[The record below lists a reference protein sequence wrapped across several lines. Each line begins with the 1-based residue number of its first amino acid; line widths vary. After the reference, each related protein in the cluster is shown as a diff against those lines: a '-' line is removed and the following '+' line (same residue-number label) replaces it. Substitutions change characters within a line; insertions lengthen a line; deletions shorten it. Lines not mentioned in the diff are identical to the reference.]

1 MPKKTISKRK
11 VSHLSYIVPASGT
24 DQWITPED
32 LEVAR
37 IQRDAQYVY
46 ARGDDV
52 TINGFKTTAN
62 KERGDRNMTHQFM
75 AYLASTAVTPME
87 ADTPFCSAFSHTSN
101 LTPVATVDRTCMSF
115 RAPHLAFDTDK
126 FLKQVMTEEI
136 RDNDGMFAPF
146 AAKHVKK
153 VIRIVPN
160 MEILTPN
167 GIAGKYHVEMC
178 ILTGMGILVAR
189 GHLHIPR
196 DQMETVEKMH
206 VGSIKPPE
214 ISRNSL
220 DLADK
225 VCVHLG
231 QGKPALVQADNLAV
245 PDHSGDRGWKISD
258 AFDFASCTTLPD
270 LISGATNGR
279 TNADERTCFVNDL
292 GLGLQFAVVA
302 GVTLRLAESAGIG
315 QVLPTELFTQIE
327 HP

>member
-1 MPKKTISKRK
+1 MGREIAIVAFAGICQVCLVRTYAFFSKTVFSRHSVPNSTQEIMPKKTISKRK
-11 VSHLSYIVPASGT
+11 VSHLSYIVSASGT

-52 TINGFKTTAN
+52 TINGFHTAAN

-87 ADTPFCSAFSHTSN
+87 ANTPFCCAFAHTSN

-126 FLKQVMTEEI
+126 FLKQVMTEET
-136 RDNDGMFAPF
+136 RDNYGMFAPF

-153 VIRIVPN
+153 VLRIVPN

-206 VGSIKPPE
+206 VGSIKFTGCHINWHTWGFDAERRWVTPWKL
-214 ISRNSL
+214 S
-220 DLADK
+220 
-225 VCVHLG
+225 CVG
-231 QGKPALVQADNLAV
+231 
-245 PDHSGDRGWKISD
+245 
-258 AFDFASCTTLPD
+258 
-270 LISGATNGR
+270 
-279 TNADERTCFVNDL
+279 
-292 GLGLQFAVVA
+292 
-302 GVTLRLAESAGIG
+302 
-315 QVLPTELFTQIE
+315 
-327 HP
+327 HPFS